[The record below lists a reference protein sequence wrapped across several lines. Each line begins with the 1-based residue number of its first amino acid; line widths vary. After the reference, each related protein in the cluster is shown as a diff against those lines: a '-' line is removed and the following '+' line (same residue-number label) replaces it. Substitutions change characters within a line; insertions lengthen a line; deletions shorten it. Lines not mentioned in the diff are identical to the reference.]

1 MSMAKKKKPWVPCK
15 TQAYNLSNTVRLL
28 HLITCTVHVLTDKL
42 MMIGIAFILG
52 SCWRFVKDSW
62 QPELGLT
69 LVLYATKSQSQ
80 VVYPRKR
87 IRKGTHRPFKI
98 LLYTGILIITLSL
111 QTIIQQ
117 RERLYLTI
125 WRSNKLTQI
134 KVHLWFPIKYEV
146 CININELHRMT
157 SSFLLVQLSRCTK

>member
-28 HLITCTVHVLTDKL
+28 HLITCTVHVLMDKL
-42 MMIGIAFILG
+42 MKIGIAFILG
-52 SCWRFVKDSW
+52 SCWRFVKDSR

-69 LVLYATKSQSQ
+69 LVLYAAKSQSQ

-111 QTIIQQ
+111 KTIIQQ

-134 KVHLWFPIKYEV
+134 KVHLWFPTKYV
-146 CININELHRMT
+146 SILTSCIEWPVV
-157 SSFLLVQLSRCTK
+157 FF